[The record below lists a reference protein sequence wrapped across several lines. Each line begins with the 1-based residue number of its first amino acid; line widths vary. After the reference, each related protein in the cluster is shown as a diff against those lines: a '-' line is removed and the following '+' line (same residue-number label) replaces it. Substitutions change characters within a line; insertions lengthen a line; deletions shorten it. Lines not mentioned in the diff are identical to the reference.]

1 MYRQSK
7 ESGSIVLV
15 VVILVLVVLGVGTYL
30 VSSGKLALPGLK
42 KSSEAKI
49 TLQIE
54 VKNPFDKNAQ
64 YVNPFSGYKNPFDT
78 AK

>member
-1 MYRQSK
+1 MQDRFS
-7 ESGSIVLV
+7 ENGSVL
-15 VVILVLVVLGVGTYL
+15 LVVLLVVL
-30 VSSGKLALPGLK
+30 VSLGVVGYFLLAK
-42 KSSEAKI
+42 KPSSSLDPKV
-49 TLQIE
+49 TLQTT